1 MGNGSSNRC
10 MSNAEAAE
18 VLGGMDAWNELKT
31 NLERIAG
38 KYLDLKSFS
47 DIITR
52 KFDKIV
58 RRV

>member
-1 MGNGSSNRC
+1 